1 VVDPEHL
8 RLVEN
13 RVQLAVQDTRRFQV
27 GTERFLGDHPG
38 RPLSQAGVA
47 EHAHDGGKSGGRDGQ
62 VEQPPRRTSDFLL
75 GPLDRRLQFGRVTW
89 FCHPKRKPV
98 LEAWPGRIVRL
109 GDAKSRHRVPG
120 VRAEFLVGQRE
131 RLWCR
136 ADDPVLV
143 RQQARHMQMEQPG

>member
-1 VVDPEHL
+1 MEAKAAGGMARSNSRRGEHPIS
-8 RLVEN
+8 
-13 RVQLAVQDTRRFQV
+13 F
-27 GTERFLGDHPG
+27 
-38 RPLSQAGVA
+38 
-47 EHAHDGGKSGGRDGQ
+47 
-62 VEQPPRRTSDFLL
+62 L